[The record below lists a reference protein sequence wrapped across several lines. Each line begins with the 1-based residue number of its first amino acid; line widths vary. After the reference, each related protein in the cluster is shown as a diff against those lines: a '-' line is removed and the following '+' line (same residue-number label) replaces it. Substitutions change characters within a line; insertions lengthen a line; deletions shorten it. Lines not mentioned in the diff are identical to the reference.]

1 VPRQELQLYLP
12 LLVIGSMFAL
22 RWRRMI
28 QPRRLRVATLWIG
41 PTLTLVGIAA
51 LLAARPAP
59 TFGHDLGLAA
69 VALIGGA
76 VGWTRARLSKVEFDA
91 DSETL
96 TLRGTPY
103 GILFLLGLIAAR
115 QGLRIVSV
123 AHPELGIDLNR
134 ATDFLLF
141 FAFGLVFGY
150 AAEIYLASRR
160 ARQSGPAMQ
169 P

>member
-1 VPRQELQLYLP
+1 VIPQEIQLYLP
-12 LLVIGSMFAL
+12 LIIVGAVFAL

-41 PTLTLVGIAA
+41 PVMTLAGIAA
-51 LLAARPAP
+51 LMAMRPAP

-69 VALIGGA
+69 LALVGGA
-76 VGWTRARLSKVEFDA
+76 VGWTRAKLSKVEFDA
-91 DSETL
+91 VSETL

-103 GILFLLGLIAAR
+103 GILFLLGLIAVR
-115 QGLRIVSV
+115 SGLRIASIK
-123 AHPELGIDLNR
+123 HPEWGIDLNR

-150 AAEIYLASRR
+150 ATEVYLAARR
-160 ARQSGPAMQ
+160 ARRITL
-169 P
+169 

>member
-1 VPRQELQLYLP
+1 MQLYLP
-12 LLVIGSMFAL
+12 LVVVGGVFAL

-41 PTLTLVGIAA
+41 PVMTLVGIGA
-51 LLAARPAP
+51 LMTMRPAP
-59 TFGHDLGLAA
+59 TFGHDLGLGA
-69 VALIGGA
+69 VALVGGA
-76 VGWTRARLSKVEFDA
+76 IGWTRAKLSKVEFDA
-91 DSETL
+91 ASETL

-103 GILFLLGLIAAR
+103 GILFLLGLIAVR

-123 AHPELGIDLNR
+123 EQPGWGIDLNR

-150 AAEIYLASRR
+150 ATEVYLAARR
-160 ARQSGPAMQ
+160 ARRPGSAMQ